1 VGSDG
6 FAVDLDALSAVRDR
20 VDRLAGELAGPPR
33 DVPGADV
40 FGHGRLA
47 EAIGTFAAQEEHGLA
62 RLTAE
67 AESIRDRLADTVKT
81 YQQGDQDGAGRFKGI
96 AP

>member
-1 VGSDG
+1 VSSDG

-20 VDRLAGELAGPPR
+20 VGRLAGELAGPSCE
-33 DVPGADV
+33 VPGADV

-47 EAIGTFAAQEEHGLA
+47 EAITRFAAEEELGRA

-67 AESIRDRLADTVKT
+67 AESIRDRLAETVKT
-81 YQQGDQDGAGRFKGI
+81 YHKGDEDGADRFKGI